1 MLEAAAAHDHTA
13 TVKREKG
20 SVLVMLLVSSNGEVP
35 NEWPGLP
42 IGVKFDPSD
51 TDLLDHLAA
60 KCGVGDACPHMF
72 IDEFI
77 PTLEEDNGIC
87 YTHPKHLP
95 GARKDGSSI
104 HFFHKTSN
112 AYSSGQRKRRKI
124 QTEVS
129 EETIRWHKTGRTK
142 SVIEN
147 GHQKGYK
154 KIMVLYRSLKKG
166 SKPVKSNWVMH
177 QYHMGNEKDEKE
189 GEFVVSKIFFQQ
201 QKQPEIDGDGIDVKI
216 ESQGIISLGPTTPKT
231 YAPDPPRPENSLLCD
246 NNADV
251 DILHAKDLEL
261 ISKAV
266 HSTSNV
272 RQKEGVKSLPNLAG
286 LVWDSVSHQYTVN
299 SSLCS
304 EMFSSFAPLN
314 DGLEQSINN
323 IMTEQ
328 NYDGSYGISDLL
340 NIQLDTPPDVNLADL
355 QFGSQDSIL
364 GWLDR
369 STGSNQCQQVV
380 GIYGLKF
387 TQDEIR
393 T

>member
-1 MLEAAAAHDHTA
+1 MAKSWIIDGRGIAKKVKSAASYDSKQIKDCGAA
-13 TVKREKG
+13 RECPNCHYWIDNKD
-20 SVLVMLLVSSNGEVP
+20 VP

-51 TDLLDHLAA
+51 TELLDHLAA
-60 KCGVGDACPHMF
+60 KCGVGDASPHMF

-95 GARKDGSSI
+95 GARKDGSNI

-142 SVIEN
+142 PVIEN

-189 GEFVVSKIFFQQ
+189 GEFVVSKVFFQQ
-201 QKQPEIDGDGIDVKI
+201 QKQLEIDGDGIDMKI

-231 YAPDPPRPENSLLCD
+231 YTPDPPRPENSFLCD
-246 NNADV
+246 DNADV
-251 DILHAKDLEL
+251 EILHTKDLEL

-266 HSTSNV
+266 HSTSNMK
-272 RQKEGVKSLPNLAG
+272 QKEGVESPPNLAG
-286 LVWDSVSHQYTVN
+286 LVWDSLSHQYTVN
-299 SSLCS
+299 SSLS
-304 EMFSSFAPLN
+304 DEMFSSCAPLN

-340 NIQLDTPPDVNLADL
+340 NIELDTPPDVNLADL

-369 STGSNQCQQVV
+369 FN
-380 GIYGLKF
+380 
-387 TQDEIR
+387 
-393 T
+393 